1 MEKEYRANRNE
12 TFLKY
17 LFSYFLIIF
26 ISIIISTAAY
36 FISVQII
43 QDEIDKAHYNS
54 LNQVKRIVDDR
65 LSEVSK
71 LYLQI
76 GLDHRIQLAMNY
88 GASLK
93 PSEIFNLAQ
102 IQKDLLKYK
111 ITNPMIKEIYI
122 YFDNNEMILY
132 DNGKI
137 PLDALDQA
145 KLSSDPILIRQWLES
160 KEVGFIPY
168 KDNNLQKEI
177 VYMES
182 LPIPRKKNMSGKLIV
197 VFDEKRINP
206 LIEGLKWID
215 ENEILIVDKYN
226 RAFLFGEKYDSSDL
240 ISEEIFDNLKS
251 TNYSKDYVTSHV
263 SSNITE
269 WKYISV
275 IPRHIYF
282 GKVKQVKSV
291 IYASLFLCLL
301 FGGFVAYFFANRNYK
316 PMNKL
321 IHFIRSD
328 LKQTYTREENE
339 YDFIK
344 NVLEKVF
351 KEKEVINVQI
361 SKQRDKL
368 RNQFM
373 TKLVKGKLHFDGV
386 QEMLELYDI
395 QISDDNFYIVI
406 VFLMDDISNLFFE
419 NGEDDVIDNLDMANF
434 ILQNVAEEL
443 VNEKFQGFYL
453 QDDDYGICLINI
465 GKEDLH
471 GSERDIKAIVQQIKK
486 FTQEKFGIFLS
497 VAISQYEK
505 GFSGISQAYKEAVEV
520 MEYHILMGRSEV
532 LSYSDLQRYNNTIN
546 HNNLLQDEHQFINY
560 VLVKDFYNAKRVFN
574 TIIQEWFINDMPSL
588 QLAKCRMYSI
598 INSLINALEELKKS
612 YGEEFIQ
619 NVQLIDSLLQ
629 CESLSELKHEI
640 VKMMDRIEEYFKG
653 NDPYNGE
660 EIHKKVMSYIKEHYN
675 MQDLNVSK
683 IADEF
688 QIDVPYLSKSFKK
701 GTGIGPL
708 KYLQMIRIDK
718 AKELL
723 VNTNRNIKDIST
735 EVGFISTVSFTRVF
749 KQYEGITPGAY
760 RNIMK

>member
-1 MEKEYRANRNE
+1 MDKEYRTNRNE
-12 TFLKY
+12 TFLKN

-36 FISVQII
+36 LISVQII
-43 QDEIDKAHYNS
+43 RDEIDKAHYNS

-71 LYLQI
+71 LFLQI
-76 GLDHRIQLAMNY
+76 GLDQRIQLAMNY

-93 PSEIFNLAQ
+93 PGEIFNLAQ

-111 ITNPMIKEIYI
+111 LTNPIIKEIYI
-122 YFDNNEMILY
+122 YFSNNKIILY
-132 DNGKI
+132 DDGKF
-137 PLDALDQA
+137 PLDALDKA
-145 KLSSDPILIRQWLES
+145 EFSSNSTLTRQWLEG

-168 KDNNLQKEI
+168 KANNLQNEI
-177 VYMES
+177 VFMES
-182 LPIPRKKNMSGKLIV
+182 LSIPRKKNMSGKLIV
-197 VFDEKRINP
+197 VFDKKVINP
-206 LIEGLKWID
+206 LIEGLKWMD
-215 ENEILIVDKYN
+215 ENEILIVDKNN
-226 RAFLFGEKYDSSDL
+226 RAFLFGEQNDSSRL
-240 ISEEIFDNLKS
+240 ISEANFDNLTS
-251 TNYSKDYVTSHV
+251 TTNSKKYVTSHV
-263 SSNITE
+263 TSNITQ

-282 GKVKQVKSV
+282 GRVNQVKSV
-291 IYASLFLCLL
+291 IYVSLFLCLL
-301 FGGFVAYFFANRNYK
+301 FGGLVAYLFAYKNYK

-321 IHFIRSD
+321 IQFIRSD
-328 LKQTYTREENE
+328 IKHSYAREENE

-344 NVLEKVF
+344 NVLEKVY

-373 TKLVKGKLHFDGV
+373 TKMVKGKLHLDGIE
-386 QEMLELYDI
+386 EMLALYDI
-395 QISDDNFYIVI
+395 QISNDNFYVVM
-406 VFLMDDISNLFFE
+406 VFYEISNL
-419 NGEDDVIDNLDMANF
+419 NLDMANF
-434 ILQNVAEEL
+434 IVQNIAEEL
-443 VNEKFQGFYL
+443 VNEKFRGFYL
-453 QDDDYGICLINI
+453 QDDDYSICLVDV

-486 FTQEKFGIFLS
+486 INQEKFGIFLS

-505 GFSGISQAYKEAVEV
+505 GFSGISQAYKVAVEV

-532 LSYSDLQRYNNTIN
+532 LSYSDLQRYNNKV
-546 HNNLLQDEHQFINY
+546 HHHLLHDEHQFINY
-560 VLVKDFYNAKRVFN
+560 VLVMDYDNAKRIFN
-574 TIIQEWFINDMPSL
+574 TIIQEWFINDMPSF

-598 INSLINALEELKKS
+598 INALIIALKELKRS

-619 NVQLIDSLLQ
+619 NNQLIDRLLQ
-629 CESLSELKHEI
+629 CESLSELKHVIDE
-640 VKMMDRIEEYFKG
+640 MMDRIEVYFKRD
-653 NDPYNGE
+653 DPYKSE
-660 EIHKKVMSYIKEHYN
+660 EIHKKVMSYIKEHYSL
-675 MQDLNVSK
+675 QELNVSK

-708 KYLQMIRIDK
+708 KFLHMIRIDK

-723 VNTNRNIKDIST
+723 VNTNTNIRDIST
-735 EVGFISTVSFTRVF
+735 EVGYISTVSFTRVF

-760 RNIMK
+760 RDIMK

>member
-1 MEKEYRANRNE
+1 MDKEYRANRNE
-12 TFLKY
+12 TFLKD

-71 LYLQI
+71 LFLQM
-76 GLDHRIQLAMNY
+76 GLDQRIQIAMNY

-93 PSEIFNLAQ
+93 PGEIFNLAQ

-111 ITNPMIKEIYI
+111 LTNPMIKEIYI
-122 YFDNNEMILY
+122 YFSNNEIILY

-137 PLDALDQA
+137 PLDALDKA
-145 KLSSDPILIRQWLES
+145 ELSSNPILTRQWLEG
-160 KEVGFIPY
+160 KEFGFIPY
-168 KDNNLQKEI
+168 KDNNLQNEI
-177 VYMES
+177 VFMES
-182 LPIPRKKNMSGKLIV
+182 LPSPRKKSMSGKLIV
-197 VFDEKRINP
+197 VFDEKIINP

-226 RAFLFGEKYDSSDL
+226 RAFLFGEKYDSFGL
-240 ISEEIFDNLKS
+240 ISEENFDNLTS
-251 TNYSKDYVTSHV
+251 TNNKEYVTSHV
-263 SSNITE
+263 SSNITK

-282 GKVKQVKSV
+282 GRVQQVKSV
-291 IYASLFLCLL
+291 IYVSLVLCLL
-301 FGGFVAYFFANRNYK
+301 FGGFVAYFFAYRNYK

-321 IHFIRSD
+321 IQFIRSD
-328 LKQTYTREENE
+328 IKHSYTREENE

-373 TKLVKGKLHFDGV
+373 TKMVKGKLHFDGV
-386 QEMLELYDI
+386 EEMLVLYDI
-395 QISDDNFYIVI
+395 QISNDNFYVVM
-406 VFLMDDISNLFFE
+406 VFFDISNLFFE
-419 NGEDDVIDNLDMANF
+419 NGEDDDMDNLDMANF
-434 ILQNVAEEL
+434 IVHNIAEEL
-443 VNEKFQGFYL
+443 VNEKFRGFYL
-453 QDDDYGICLINI
+453 QDDDYSICLVDI

-471 GSERDIKAIVQQIKK
+471 SSERDIKAIVQQIKK
-486 FTQEKFGIFLS
+486 FTQEKFGISLS

-520 MEYHILMGRSEV
+520 MEYHILMSRSEV
-532 LSYSDLQRYNNTIN
+532 LSYSDLQRYNNTIHHN
-546 HNNLLQDEHQFINY
+546 HLLHDEHQFINF
-560 VLVKDFYNAKRVFN
+560 VLVMDYDNAKRVFN

-598 INSLINALEELKKS
+598 INSLIIALKELKKS

-640 VKMMDRIEEYFKG
+640 VEMMDRIELYFKRD
-653 NDPYNGE
+653 DPYKRE
-660 EIHKKVMSYIKEHYN
+660 DIHKKVMSYIKEHYSV
-675 MQDLNVSK
+675 QELNVSK

-708 KYLQMIRIDK
+708 KFLQMIRIDK

-723 VNTNRNIKDIST
+723 VNTNTNIGDIST
-735 EVGFISTVSFTRVF
+735 EVGYISTVSFTRVF